1 MPTDPCFN
9 WVPLLF
15 LLHTVYCLFC
25 ASAITW
31 YKDGRPLTSA
41 AGLTLL
47 KRGQVL
53 EIERAQ
59 LSDAGTYRCVAVNL
73 AGDAEI
79 SVSLQVYGETYS
91 SSRMKHHQHHPSLH
105 FSSFESWVITLKHL
119 LIFHAVPPVISNRGG
134 TVTVVV
140 NEAARLECE
149 ATGVP
154 QPSLTWLKDGS
165 PVASVSHGLQV
176 PTRPYKSICVS
187 KKYRSKS

>member
-1 MPTDPCFN
+1 MSCQWIPVSVGFHFYSFYIRFI
-9 WVPLLF
+9 VYFPLL
-15 LLHTVYCLFC
+15 C

-79 SVSLQVYGETYS
+79 SVSLQVYGEIYS
-91 SSRMKHHQHHPSLH
+91 WSRINITTTNPVCTSGALNHGESPLSIFLFFMQCLR
-105 FSSFESWVITLKHL
+105 SFL
-119 LIFHAVPPVISNRGG
+119 A
-134 TVTVVV
+134 
-140 NEAARLECE
+140 EAA
-149 ATGVP
+149 
-154 QPSLTWLKDGS
+154 Q
-165 PVASVSHGLQV
+165 
-176 PTRPYKSICVS
+176 
-187 KKYRSKS
+187 